1 MIRPEDERAIEDLFD
16 RLSNV
21 ERNSD
26 RPDRDAAQLIYQRLR
41 ENPSAAYFMAQTIIV
56 QEAALREQQ
65 KRIEELERSS
75 AQRSDGGFLD
85 SIFGDDRPAPRQASQ
100 ASSPPQRR
108 SPWGNVEDT
117 PRREQRGGSGFL
129 AGAAQT
135 ALGVTGGVLL
145 GNAIAGMFGGNDA
158 HAAEAPSSPDNAGL
172 DDTGLDDT
180 GLDAGNW
187 GDFDIGG
194 EF

>member
-16 RLSNV
+16 RLANV

-26 RPDRDAAQLIYQRLR
+26 ERDRDAEQLIFQRLR

-65 KRIEELERSS
+65 KRIETLEGQSS
-75 AQRSDGGFLD
+75 QRSGGFLD
-85 SIFGDDRPAPRQASQ
+85 GIFGDDRPAPRSQ
-100 ASSPPQRR
+100 ARR
-108 SPWGNVEDT
+108 GPWGNVEEA
-117 PRREQRGGSGFL
+117 PRPEPRGGSGFL

-145 GNAIAGMFGGNDA
+145 GSAIAGMFGGGGEAN
-158 HAAEAPSSPDNAGL
+158 AAEADVPADPPAEDPGI
-172 DDTGLDDT
+172 DDGGGD
-180 GLDAGNW
+180 W
-187 GDFDIGG
+187 SDFDIGG
-194 EF
+194 DF